1 MSESMGGIISGCPG
15 DFVGIGNLI
24 DSGASLMI
32 HWPLFSARAGQ
43 KRLLRR
49 PLFAG
54 DNRLAFG
61 GVVQSER
68 SERLPLWVCRT
79 LDAHGAREV

>member
-1 MSESMGGIISGCPG
+1 MTCKN
-15 DFVGIGNLI
+15 VLLYLI

-43 KRLLRR
+43 KR
-49 PLFAG
+49 AG
-54 DNRLAFG
+54 GNRLAFG